1 MLSQSVIAL
10 CGRRRIAILPSV
22 VRNNSYKFHQK
33 KYKIYVWDIWD
44 CTIRSFWF
52 VLNCMVAASG
62 AESVSVSVFPKK
74 LPIWISWR
82 SMCKYSKIFH
92 KQGIQMVKKVIA
104 PFLVDKLVHYLS
116 FPVKLQSKLA
126 REENDHSKKPIMS
139 TMLRTTIL
147 FSVFSYCWCGIIWA
161 AAHYSHWICCCN
173 YYSIISFPIL
183 L

>member
-33 KYKIYVWDIWD
+33 QYKIYVWDIWD

-74 LPIWISWR
+74 LPIWIGWR

-92 KQGIQMVKKVIA
+92 KQGIQMVCWSRIGSLVKNRLAKKVIA
-104 PFLVDKLVHYLS
+104 PFLVDNLLHYFILS
-116 FPVKLQSKLA
+116 GQITIKISERRKRSF
-126 REENDHSKKPIMS
+126 KK
-139 TMLRTTIL
+139 TNYEYNVANNN
-147 FSVFSYCWCGIIWA
+147 SV
-161 AAHYSHWICCCN
+161 
-173 YYSIISFPIL
+173 
-183 L
+183 